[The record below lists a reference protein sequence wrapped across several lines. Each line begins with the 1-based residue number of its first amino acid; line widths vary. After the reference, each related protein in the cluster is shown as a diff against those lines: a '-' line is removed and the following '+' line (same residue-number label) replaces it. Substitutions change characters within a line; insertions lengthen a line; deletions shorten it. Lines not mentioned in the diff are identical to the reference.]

1 MVLKVS
7 ALYLQKILTIKFASP
22 KKLKQKPL
30 NTAKE
35 ESMKTKWK
43 INSKQSDVLIR
54 MKHSIIAYLGGT
66 INNFQ
71 GHANFNN
78 NEIEDATIA
87 FSLDVKNRE
96 SKLEQ
101 FSNYLKLNDFFDVN
115 QYPTISFKST
125 SFQKINK
132 NINFLKGDLTIKNI
146 TKSVELD
153 VEVIEREYINGE
165 QKLAVELTAD
175 INRKDFGLAYNSFN
189 SNNGLS
195 IGQDIKLV
203 ANVEFSI

>member
-1 MVLKVS
+1 
-7 ALYLQKILTIKFASP
+7 
-22 KKLKQKPL
+22 
-30 NTAKE
+30 
-35 ESMKTKWK
+35 MKTKWK
-43 INSKQSDVLIR
+43 VNSNQSDVLIR
-54 MKHSIIAYLGGT
+54 MRHSIIAYLGGSF
-66 INNFQ
+66 NSFQ
-71 GHANFNN
+71 GHANFKG

-153 VEVIEREYINGE
+153 VELIENDYIDGK
-165 QKLAVELTAD
+165 KLAVELTAN
-175 INRKDFGLAYNSFN
+175 INRKDFELAYNSFHT
-189 SNNGLS
+189 NNGLTT
-195 IGQDIKLV
+195 GQDIKLV